1 VVAIVCS
8 TYGWSRVATSHNEPI
23 VVACVVDRLWAY
35 DIELIEVQPKL
46 VTELVSIEQNV

>member
-1 VVAIVCS
+1 MVAIVCS
-8 TYGWSRVATSHNEPI
+8 TYGWCRVATSHNELI
-23 VVACVVDRLWAY
+23 VVARVVDWLWAC